1 MPEYAAVLDR
11 FEGDDAV
18 LLLEADDRV
27 VGDVVVDRDDL
38 PPEARHQDAVLAV
51 RVEDGEVVAVDYD
64 PDETER
70 RRDEAQARFDRLAR
84 RPDEGDDE
92 E

>member
-18 LLLEADDRV
+18 LLLEDDDGV
-27 VGDVVVDRDDL
+27 AGDVVVDRYDL

-51 RVEDGEVVAVDYD
+51 RVEDGEVVGVDYD
-64 PDETER
+64 PDETDR
-70 RRDEAQARFDRLAR
+70 RREDAQSRFDRLAR
-84 RPDEGDDE
+84 RPDDADDE